1 MPEKQFREKF
11 YTMTKKREE
20 FTFNNMCIDFC
31 KICTFLKVVFLMFI
45 TYRMFHYGYYKNFF
59 TLLIGLAFVNITF
72 NYIVYN
78 RLVPIKFK
86 NN

>member
-1 MPEKQFREKF
+1 MPEKGFRDDF
-11 YTMTKKREE
+11 YHMTSSSDE
-20 FTFNNMCIDFC
+20 FTIKNTCFDFIRILDLF
-31 KICTFLKVVFLMFI
+31 KLLFIIFI

-59 TLLIGLAFVNITF
+59 IILFGLAFVNITF

-86 NN
+86 NQ